1 MALGQGSLWRSDGEQ
16 KSGTALR
23 YGYGNA
29 YIYNQSG
36 QIYPKEVTQ
45 SLGNN
50 SFGGFSGTGYRNN
63 AGSDSYYQYGGA
75 FQGAKSVSKS
85 DRRMRQ
91 CWGFFR
97 PSGIP
102 RYSNLVRVDYV
113 RISIGVNLNT
123 RQSSVLIEQYLY
135 ILV

>member
-23 YGYGNA
+23 YGYGNV

-36 QIYPKEVTQ
+36 QIYPKEVTE
-45 SLGNN
+45 SLGNG
-50 SFGGFSGTGYRNN
+50 SFGGFGGTGYRNK

-75 FQGAKSVSKS
+75 FQGAKSASRT

-102 RYSNLVRVDYV
+102 RYNNLIRVDYV
-113 RISIGVNLNT
+113 RISIGINPRYSEDL
-123 RQSSVLIEQYLY
+123 E
-135 ILV
+135 